1 MGFLPA
7 YGAGARRPAYRTGR
21 LLRNDILELCNS
33 LYRQVL
39 KFLELPLSNGTKD
52 IHIQSAEYPVTL
64 RVEGGNLSIRDRVG
78 GDLINTVVKDGQS
91 IVITNPALESFQVNT
106 IDLPT
111 AFKLDQ
117 NYPNPFNPTTTIN
130 YSVPKTSFV
139 IIKVYDVLGNEVKTL
154 VNEEKKAG
162 NYRTQLTTVSK
173 QWASGVY
180 FYRMSAGGFTETK
193 KLILMK

>member
-7 YGAGARRPAYRTGR
+7 YGAGARRPAYRTGS

-139 IIKVYDVLGNEVKTL
+139 IIKVYDVLGNELKTL

>member
-1 MGFLPA
+1 MGFLS
-7 YGAGARRPAYRTGR
+7 RR

-64 RVEGGNLSIRDRVG
+64 KVEGGNLSIRDRVG
-78 GDLINTVVKDGQS
+78 GALINTVVKDGRS

-106 IDLPT
+106 VDLPI

-139 IIKVYDVLGNEVKTL
+139 IIKVYDVLGNEVATL

-162 NYRTQLTTVSK
+162 NYRTQLTTGSK

-180 FYRMSAGGFTETK
+180 FYRMSAGSFTETK

>member
-1 MGFLPA
+1 M
-7 YGAGARRPAYRTGR
+7 
-21 LLRNDILELCNS
+21 
-33 LYRQVL
+33 

-64 RVEGGNLSIRDRVG
+64 KVEGGNLSIRDRVG
-78 GDLINTVVKDGQS
+78 GALINTVVKDGQS
-91 IVITNPALESFQVNT
+91 IVITNPALESFQINT

-139 IIKVYDVLGNEVKTL
+139 IIKVYDVLGNELKTL

-162 NYRTQLTTVSK
+162 NYRTQLNTASK